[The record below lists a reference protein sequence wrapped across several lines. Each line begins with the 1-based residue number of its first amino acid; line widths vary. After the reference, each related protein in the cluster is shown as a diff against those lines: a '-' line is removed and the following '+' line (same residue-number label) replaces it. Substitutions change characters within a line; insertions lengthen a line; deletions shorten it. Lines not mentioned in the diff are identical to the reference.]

1 MNVRLP
7 LMVAAML
14 KSSDELNINTFIEH
28 FQLQCK
34 WIMGQKHNCK

>member
-7 LMVAAML
+7 LML

-28 FQLQCK
+28 VQLQCK